1 MTPIK
6 ILVVDDEPLFRK
18 MLRRFLVGEGFSVI
32 EARDGDEAILAYKN
46 QRADVVLLDVRMPG
60 KDGLETLREL
70 KANDPEVR
78 VMMLTAVC
86 DEDVIDQAL
95 ADGAADYVT
104 KPINLKYLGANLT
117 SGHCL
122 TLDCKSLQAGSR
134 S

>member
-1 MTPIK
+1 MNPIK

-18 MLRRFLVGEGFSVI
+18 MLRKFLVGEGFSVI

-46 QRADVVLLDVRMPG
+46 QRADVVLLDVRMPR

-70 KANDPEVR
+70 KANDHEAR

-86 DEDVIDQAL
+86 DEVVIDQAL

-104 KPINLKYLGANLT
+104 KPINLKYLGA
-117 SGHCL
+117 
-122 TLDCKSLQAGSR
+122 TLKAVIASP
-134 S
+134 

>member
-1 MTPIK
+1 MNPIK

-18 MLRRFLVGEGFSVI
+18 MLRKFLVGEGFSVV

-70 KANDPEVR
+70 IAIDPEAR
-78 VMMLTAVC
+78 VMMLTAVR

-95 ADGAADYVT
+95 AEGAADYVT
-104 KPINLKYLGANLT
+104 KPINLKNLGAT
-117 SGHCL
+117 
-122 TLDCKSLQAGSR
+122 LQAVIASP
-134 S
+134 

>member
-32 EARDGDEAILAYKN
+32 EARYGDEAILAYKN

-86 DEDVIDQAL
+86 DENVIDRAL
-95 ADGAADYVT
+95 AEGAADYVT
-104 KPINLKYLGANLT
+104 KPINLKYLGAT
-117 SGHCL
+117 
-122 TLDCKSLQAGSR
+122 LQAVIS
-134 S
+134 SP

>member
-1 MTPIK
+1 MTPKK

-32 EARDGDEAILAYKN
+32 EARYGDEAILAYKN
-46 QRADVVLLDVRMPG
+46 QRADLVLLDVRMPG

-104 KPINLKYLGANLT
+104 KPINLKYLGAT
-117 SGHCL
+117 
-122 TLDCKSLQAGSR
+122 LQAVIASP
-134 S
+134 